1 MQREKK
7 MNNRLLSLVFAVVL
21 VAGAAFGQMHGGSGG
36 TNGMGGG
43 KPSTGGMQG
52 SSQQGMGSMGS
63 AGPMMTQ
70 SERRQMLHTTPKQ
83 DQRYQAC
90 AHAMSRV
97 HGDLYRMQQHVNA
110 NSSSAP
116 SSDAQQ
122 PGDDSSDNLSSDIQD
137 MAQNDDDLIAS
148 LNDEQQAVLTSQIK
162 DLEKKTK
169 EMQSLAQQLKSELD
183 SPKSDPKVLREHM
196 KKLDKLT
203 KETTKRQHDVAVA
216 LGIQV

>member
-7 MNNRLLSLVFAVVL
+7 MNSRLLSSVFTVVL

-43 KPSTGGMQG
+43 TPSTGGMQG
-52 SSQQGMGSMGS
+52 SSEQGLGSMSSG
-63 AGPMMTQ
+63 GPMMTQ
-70 SERRQMLHTTPKQ
+70 AERRQMLHTTPKQ

-90 AHAMSRV
+90 AHAIGRV
-97 HGDLYRMQQHVNA
+97 HGDLHRMQQHVNA
-110 NSSSAP
+110 NSSSGP

-122 PGDDSSDNLSSDIQD
+122 PADDSSDDLSSDIQD
-137 MAQNDDDLIAS
+137 LAQNDDDLIAS
-148 LNDEQQAVLTSQIK
+148 LNDDQQAVLTSHIR
-162 DLEKKTK
+162 DLEKKTQ
-169 EMQSLAQQLKSELD
+169 EMRSLAQQLKSELD
-183 SPKSDPKVLREHM
+183 SPKSDPKVLREHV

-216 LGIQV
+216 LGIQG